1 MYVQNARRLMKSDYN
16 HYVLSDWLFYFG
28 ESRDNISI
36 RYTVKHQVYRKTPIG
51 VGVQVTFLLRIP

>member
-16 HYVLSDWLFYFG
+16 HYDWLFYFG

>member
-28 ESRDNISI
+28 ESRDK
-36 RYTVKHQVYRKTPIG
+36 YFDQVYRKTSG
-51 VGVQVTFLLRIP
+51 VP